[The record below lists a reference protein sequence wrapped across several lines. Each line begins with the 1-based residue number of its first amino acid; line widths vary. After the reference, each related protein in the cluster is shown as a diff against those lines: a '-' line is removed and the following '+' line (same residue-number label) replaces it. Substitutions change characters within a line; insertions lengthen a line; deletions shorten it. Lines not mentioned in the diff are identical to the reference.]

1 MFLRNVK
8 PNQLFTYVEKKGGN
22 SSIYLPEIAEVV
34 KTQQLTA
41 MEKYIELKLKKPD
54 DIDIGAVPIPKIEI

>member
-1 MFLRNVK
+1 ML
-8 PNQLFTYVEKKGGN
+8 KKRGGN